1 MIHFPQ
7 IEKAQPFTRWVWSTL
22 FFYSFANAT
31 ASAGPA
37 LQLTLLGI
45 LCAAPRQSCRARVH
59 SCNDLAHSTRGF
71 PHCQPA
77 SPVQTC
83 ISCKFLKWF
92 SYISPQTCIVSA
104 PAFQMV
110 YNTIQYRLTELL
122 DGHCQKQWASLEVE
136 KIEKKIDKF
145 SSARL
150 KPEL

>member
-83 ISCKFLKWF
+83 ISCKFLKWLSF
-92 SYISPQTCIVSA
+92 ISAQLCAVSA
-104 PAFQMV
+104 ERHSTWF
-110 YNTIQYRLTELL
+110 YTIQAHWTFRWTLPNGRWIFSIY
-122 DGHCQKQWASLEVE
+122 QMME
-136 KIEKKIDKF
+136 KIHLPVDGN
-145 SSARL
+145 SQGGM
-150 KPEL
+150 